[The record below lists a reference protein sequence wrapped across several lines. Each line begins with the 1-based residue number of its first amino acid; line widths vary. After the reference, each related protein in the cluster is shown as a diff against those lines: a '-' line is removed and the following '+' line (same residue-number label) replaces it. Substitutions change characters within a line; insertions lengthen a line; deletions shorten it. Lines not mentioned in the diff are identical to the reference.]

1 MNMSRGPFPLL
12 NKSAAARKPTAA
24 LLCAALIGA
33 LALTATLAV
42 PAGSSPTR
50 AAIARGAATKA
61 RPRGPS
67 YMTGISD
74 SNDEMFGS
82 QLWQQLHTQI
92 ARLVIPWDVAVRPY
106 DLEQAE
112 AWIHDAEAR
121 HQKILVA
128 FYHSEYTKKKLPSV
142 ATYKKDVAKF
152 IKRFPHI
159 REYQAWDEA
168 NRGYVS
174 DGSASFVS
182 PSATL
187 DAQYYQALKR
197 DCVECTVIGLDVLDN
212 EAIGGTVQYIEEFKR
227 EIGRLKTVMPY
238 VWGLHDYSD
247 LNHFESWRTR
257 DLAADLGGEVWLTE
271 TGGVVKFANA
281 FTNVH
286 GSGVRR
292 AARVIKYMF
301 GVAASVPRIKR
312 LYIYNWVGGTPSSRF
327 DAGLTNAHYK
337 PRPGYVVVCKQLH
350 AAHCNVK
357 TVEN

>member
-1 MNMSRGPFPLL
+1 MNMSRSLPL
-12 NKSAAARKPTAA
+12 KPAAA

-33 LALTATLAV
+33 LALAWALAV
-42 PAGSSPTR
+42 PAGSSTTAGSATRDGVR
-50 AAIARGAATKA
+50 AAATQSSVHGE
-61 RPRGPS
+61 R

-74 SNDEMFGS
+74 SREEMFGNP
-82 QLWQQLHTQI
+82 LWQQLHTKI
-92 ARLVIPWDVAVRPY
+92 SRLVTPYDVAVRPY
-106 DLEQAE
+106 DLHQATK
-112 AWIHDAEAR
+112 WIRDAEAR

-128 FYHSEYTKKKLPSV
+128 FYHSEYTKTKLPSV
-142 ATYKKDVAKF
+142 ATYKRDVAKF
-152 IKRFPHI
+152 IRLFPHV

-197 DCVECTVIGLDVLDN
+197 DCVKCTVVGLDVLDN

-227 EIGRLKTVMPY
+227 EIGHLRTVMPY

-281 FTNVH
+281 FTNKN
-286 GSGVRR
+286 GAGVRR
-292 AARVIKYMF
+292 AAKVLQYMF
-301 GVAASVPRIKR
+301 DVAAAIPRIKR
-312 LYIYNWVGGTPSSRF
+312 LYIYNWVGGTPSTRF

-337 PRPGYVVVCKQLH
+337 PRPGYVVVCRQLR

-357 TVEN
+357 TVNN